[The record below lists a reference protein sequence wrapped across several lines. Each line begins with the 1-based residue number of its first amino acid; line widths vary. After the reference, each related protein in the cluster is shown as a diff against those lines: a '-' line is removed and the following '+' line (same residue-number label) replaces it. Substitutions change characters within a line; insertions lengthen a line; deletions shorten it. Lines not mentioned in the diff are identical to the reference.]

1 MHVPFSCFIGINRL
15 IFNSF
20 FESDDR
26 LRFVDAQL
34 RKNHGFSLRFIHA
47 NATDTAT
54 QQNEAYSDTSA
65 ADAPNAS

>member
-1 MHVPFSCFIGINRL
+1 MASHILFNGIKRL

-26 LRFVDAQL
+26 LHFVDAQL
-34 RKNHGFSLRFIHA
+34 RKNHGFSLRFTHA

-54 QQNEAYSDTSA
+54 QQNEVPPGLDAD
-65 ADAPNAS
+65 DAPNAS